1 MQRLFILIVLAI
13 IHISV
18 FARAQSVLAVPS
30 GVHDNQTVWLQCGQI
45 YSGELKLIEA
55 RDVTI
60 QTAGSCGKAT
70 LTPAVPVEGWQRDPY
85 QPQIWNA
92 PLASEPLQVRLD
104 DEFITLAHYPNT
116 IAAWLKGQRKSP
128 RHLRAHLPNEDL
140 GGATIVWR
148 AADWLIQS
156 RLITRYAS
164 GVLTLAEGDDD
175 GFGLL
180 PETSFYLE
188 GKRWM
193 LDSPGEWAWHNGVLS
208 IWPRDGKTPQGRLW
222 ASTGARAIDARGSQR
237 VTIIG
242 VRVVG
247 AKIGIDGSG
256 SRDLA
261 VRDTDIINSA
271 EDALLLGSDAR
282 VSGIVVNGSQ
292 QHGVRADDDA
302 HTISISDSRFTGV
315 GMLGMPR
322 RSKGVLVFES
332 ARDLVIER
340 NQISDAAY
348 LGIRVFRDAH
358 VTNNIIKR
366 ACLRL
371 ADCGGIYTFARD
383 RKKLNTVIDGNR
395 IIDLAGRSTYGI
407 YLDDFANGV
416 LVQNNH
422 IENSGG
428 GIELHNGFD
437 NHIVANR
444 FIGNRHEHMLFNE
457 TAPFASISSNR
468 IYGNQFSGSP
478 QVPVYRLWSRHGS
491 TTVRRFAE
499 FSGNQYHNPPQPF
512 AEVEGL
518 GMLDFATWR
527 VQIVDELKTSG
538 NDSSRTP
545 KLKR

>member
-1 MQRLFILIVLAI
+1 MQRLFILTVITI
-13 IHISV
+13 IHIPL
-18 FARAQSVLAVPS
+18 FTRAQSVLAVPS

-116 IAAWLKGQRKSP
+116 IATWLKGQRKSP

-271 EDALLLGSDAR
+271 EDALLIGSDAR

-292 QHGVRADDDA
+292 QHGVRADEDA

-340 NQISDAAY
+340 NQIIDAAY
-348 LGIRVFRDAH
+348 IGIRVFRDAH

-444 FIGNRHEHMLFNE
+444 FIGNRHEHILFNE

>member
-104 DEFITLAHYPNT
+104 EEFITLAHYPNT
-116 IAAWLKGQRKSP
+116 IATWLKGQRKSS

-156 RLITRYAS
+156 RLITHYAS

-292 QHGVRADDDA
+292 QHGVRSDDDA

>member
-30 GVHDNQTVWLQCGQI
+30 GVNDNQTVWLQCGQI

-55 RDVTI
+55 RDITI

-271 EDALLLGSDAR
+271 EDALLIGSDAR

-292 QHGVRADDDA
+292 QHGVRADEDA

>member
-116 IAAWLKGQRKSP
+116 IATWLKGQRKSP

-302 HTISISDSRFTGV
+302 HTISISDSRFTGI

-444 FIGNRHEHMLFNE
+444 FIGNRHEHILFNE

>member
-1 MQRLFILIVLAI
+1 MQRLFILIVLVI
-13 IHISV
+13 FHILA
-18 FARAQSVLAVPS
+18 FAQAQSVLAVPS

-55 RDVTI
+55 RDVKI

-116 IAAWLKGQRKSP
+116 IAAWLKGQRKSS

-164 GVLTLAEGDDD
+164 GVLTLSEGDDD

-193 LDSPGEWAWHNGVLS
+193 LDSPGEWAWHNGIIS

-247 AKIGIDGSG
+247 AKIGIDGGG

-332 ARDLVIER
+332 ARDLIIER

-358 VTNNIIKR
+358 VTNNIIKH

-395 IIDLAGRSTYGI
+395 IVDLAGQSTYGI

-527 VQIVDELKTSG
+527 VQIVDEIKTSG

>member
-1 MQRLFILIVLAI
+1 MQHLFILIVLAI

-116 IAAWLKGQRKSP
+116 IATWLKGQRKSP

-271 EDALLLGSDAR
+271 EDALLIGSDAR

-358 VTNNIIKR
+358 VTNNIIKH

>member
-1 MQRLFILIVLAI
+1 VQRLFILIVLAI

-18 FARAQSVLAVPS
+18 FAQAQSVLAVPS

-164 GVLTLAEGDDD
+164 GVLTIAEGDDD

-302 HTISISDSRFTGV
+302 HTIYISDSRFTGI

-358 VTNNIIKR
+358 VANNIIKR

>member
-1 MQRLFILIVLAI
+1 MQRLFILTVITI

-18 FARAQSVLAVPS
+18 FAQAQSVLAVPS

-116 IAAWLKGQRKSP
+116 IATWLKGQRKSP

-222 ASTGARAIDARGSQR
+222 ASTGARAIDTRGSQR

-242 VRVVG
+242 VRLVG

-271 EDALLLGSDAR
+271 EDALLIGSDAR

>member
-1 MQRLFILIVLAI
+1 M
-13 IHISV
+13 
-18 FARAQSVLAVPS
+18 LAVPS

-104 DEFITLAHYPNT
+104 EEFITLAHYPNT
-116 IAAWLKGQRKSP
+116 IATWLKGQRKSS
-128 RHLRAHLPNEDL
+128 RHLSAHLPNEDL

-164 GVLTLAEGDDD
+164 GVLTLSEGDDD

-271 EDALLLGSDAR
+271 EDALLLGSDAS

-302 HTISISDSRFTGV
+302 HTISISDSRFTSV

-383 RKKLNTVIDGNR
+383 RKKLNTVIDGNL
-395 IIDLAGRSTYGI
+395 IIDLTGRSTYGI

-437 NHIVANR
+437 NQIVANR

-499 FSGNQYHNPPQPF
+499 FIGNQYHNPPQPF

>member
-1 MQRLFILIVLAI
+1 M
-13 IHISV
+13 
-18 FARAQSVLAVPS
+18 LAVPS

-116 IAAWLKGQRKSP
+116 IATWLKGQRKSP
-128 RHLRAHLPNEDL
+128 RHLRAHLPNQDL

-175 GFGLL
+175 AFFGLL

-271 EDALLLGSDAR
+271 EDALLIGSDAR

-395 IIDLAGRSTYGI
+395 ILDLAGRSTYGI